1 MYLFPG
7 DSKSG
12 KSYEVN
18 DHDLADVDEYL
29 RHSIDDEDAPD
40 YEDYFDY
47 FNHVVESQKIVTWK
61 DSWVDARALYLYL
74 IQNAVWT
81 FKCDLK

>member
-1 MYLFPG
+1 MEFPLYSDIGILKCTRQTNYLYLFPG

-47 FNHVVESQKIVTWK
+47 FNHVVESQKIVT
-61 DSWVDARALYLYL
+61 
-74 IQNAVWT
+74 
-81 FKCDLK
+81 